1 MQVTLLLIGYVI
13 IINLTGFFLMGIDK
27 RKAVKHAFRIP
38 ESTLF
43 IVALIG
49 GSLGSL
55 LGMYVFHHKTRHW
68 YFVYGMPAILL
79 LQLIALLVLLYAPI
93 QFITL

>member
-1 MQVTLLLIGYVI
+1 MQVILLLVGYVI
-13 IINLTGFFLMGIDK
+13 IMNLIGFLLMGIDK
-27 RKAVKHAFRIP
+27 RKAVKRAFRIP

-55 LGMYVFHHKTRHW
+55 LGMYTFRHKTRHW
-68 YFVYGMPAILL
+68 YFVYGMPAILIL
-79 LQLIALLVLLYAPI
+79 HIIVIVALMYSPI

>member
-1 MQVTLLLIGYVI
+1 MQVTLLLVGYVI
-13 IINLTGFFLMGIDK
+13 IVNLIGFFLMGIDK
-27 RKAVKHAFRIP
+27 RKAVKRAFRIP

-55 LGMYVFHHKTRHW
+55 LGMYAFRHKTRHW
-68 YFVYGMPAILL
+68 YFVYGMPAILIL
-79 LQLIALLVLLYAPI
+79 HIIAIVALIYSPI